1 MNKSYDLKP
10 SFLHFAMY
18 LLLCDPMDN
27 SPSSP
32 SVHGIL
38 QARILYWVAMPFSI
52 AMCR

>member
-32 SVHGIL
+32 SVIVKQTKMFGNMATSKRNS
-38 QARILYWVAMPFSI
+38 QT
-52 AMCR
+52 